1 MLVAS
6 SIHATTASS
15 VQLRVQALMSQRVLA
30 FGDSLTAG
38 THRMDD
44 EQLFPYAPHLERV
57 LCYGASMTAGA
68 SPPYKEL
75 FPFAPALEETL
86 GDGAVVR
93 HRGLPGWTAKAM
105 LDYANDEQRGL
116 CGILRRIRDPS
127 VALAIILAGTNDV
140 GCYAS
145 ADETFEALTGLHGA
159 AHALGVRTLAVGIP
173 PSAFQGRDPVA
184 AQTVA
189 DVNERLRAW
198 CTAQRDAL
206 AEYVPHPVGVFEP
219 GGKLWSS
226 DGLHLSPEGYKATGE
241 RLAGVVRGR
250 LVAAR

>member
-1 MLVAS
+1 MLIAS
-6 SIHATTASS
+6 SLHATTASS
-15 VQLRVQALMSQRVLA
+15 VQLRVQALMAQRVLA
-30 FGDSLTAG
+30 YGDSLTAG

-57 LCYGASMTAGA
+57 LCS
-68 SPPYKEL
+68 
-75 FPFAPALEETL
+75 L
-86 GDGAVVR
+86 GDDVVVR

-105 LDYANDEQRGL
+105 LDYANDEQRGI

-140 GCYAS
+140 GCFAS
-145 ADETFEALTGLHGA
+145 ADETVEALTGLHGA

-173 PSAFQGRDPVA
+173 PSAFQRRDPVA
-184 AQTVA
+184 AETVA
-189 DVNERLRAW
+189 EVNERLREW
-198 CTAQRDAL
+198 CAAQHDSF
-206 AEYVPHPVGVFEP
+206 AEYVPHPVSVFEP

-241 RLAGVVRGR
+241 GLADVVRGR
-250 LVAAR
+250 LAAVK